1 MADPIQRNI
10 GGNVNSQGQG
20 NCPLGDGVVANLE
33 NQNAG
38 DDEPTSEAVFY
49 SESSNTLSVY
59 PIIDGITQVDR
70 VQITK
75 PSPLEKINSD
85 TDGFEVDGKTITNLT
100 VNRRKIE
107 ETIDGGILTTYETIQ
122 PPYVAGDRLVI
133 AAIDDSDAFSVSK
146 TDLNTAARRWENE
159 EPLTKRFM
167 IKEIKK
173 DHFNC
178 YAYVNNAV
186 VETDDYIKVAKQ
198 DEVRGSY
205 WESLSWNDGVGV
217 VTYADASGDTD
228 WATRVATRGVDIEN
242 HRIIPPWLPDNT
254 ILTANR
260 MDIGT
265 GVATVLW
272 QDVTPSRAFS
282 KVAT

>member
-1 MADPIQRNI
+1 
-10 GGNVNSQGQG
+10 
-20 NCPLGDGVVANLE
+20 
-33 NQNAG
+33 
-38 DDEPTSEAVFY
+38 
-49 SESSNTLSVY
+49 
-59 PIIDGITQVDR
+59 VDR